1 MHKVSQNKKKRKL
14 RKKASKD
21 QERENPELEGKRNGR
36 VRERKLLGRRRGFGC
51 H

>member
-1 MHKVSQNKKKRKL
+1 MHKANMSNKKKNL

-36 VRERKLLGRRRGFGC
+36 IRERKLLGHRRGFGC
-51 H
+51 R